1 MEEESAAHLYVC
13 ALSTELRDS
22 LSTGCALV
30 ADPDRTPC
38 PHRPTRGFESV
49 RAIGLIVLDGAAAPG
64 NGDGLPR
71 QRKAVNPSS
80 PTPSRRPHVLTSV
93 RGCICNGEAGGSRQ
107 LYELSMMA
115 QVSNGSRAGEESGSA
130 ADPRPARRPGD
141 GRGHL
146 SRRMVEQ
153 ESAPHGRPGRA
164 RPHPAMEA
172 LTSAGQE
179 PCRAGWTPGGAP
191 RLSLPSPAR
200 FECGGEKRAAP
211 TDSDSSVARP
221 CLGLRPGGPHRDDQ
235 AGQHLSPSV
244 SLALSTPCC
253 FSSELRSSPWQQ
265 AGLLTLV
272 RTLNRPHGTNAS
284 KCCCRWV
291 VMTCSIVAMHAL
303 IGILVPRLSER
314 C

>member
-1 MEEESAAHLYVC
+1 
-13 ALSTELRDS
+13 
-22 LSTGCALV
+22 
-30 ADPDRTPC
+30 
-38 PHRPTRGFESV
+38 
-49 RAIGLIVLDGAAAPG
+49 
-64 NGDGLPR
+64 
-71 QRKAVNPSS
+71 
-80 PTPSRRPHVLTSV
+80 
-93 RGCICNGEAGGSRQ
+93 
-107 LYELSMMA
+107 
-115 QVSNGSRAGEESGSA
+115 
-130 ADPRPARRPGD
+130 
-141 GRGHL
+141 
-146 SRRMVEQ
+146 MVEQ

-164 RPHPAMEA
+164 RPHPAVEA
-172 LTSAGQE
+172 LTPAGQE
-179 PCRAGWTPGGAP
+179 PCRAGWTPGGAS

-200 FECGGEKRAAP
+200 FERGGEKGAAP